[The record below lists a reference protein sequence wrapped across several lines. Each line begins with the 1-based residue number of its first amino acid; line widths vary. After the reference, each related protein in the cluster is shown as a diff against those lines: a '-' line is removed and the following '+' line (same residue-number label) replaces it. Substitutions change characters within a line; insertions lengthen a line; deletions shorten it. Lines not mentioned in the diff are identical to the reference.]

1 MTELSKFLNKTG
13 LTGASIARTL
23 GVSTA
28 TVSKVKNGKLE
39 TIDKQ
44 TLTKFDDYINNYQ
57 KRTTKNLSDLVK
69 TTDLQGVEFTCNEI
83 IVASEMGVVYGKAGM
98 GKTQAIKHF
107 VNTHPEAIL
116 IETLPMLSGKELLK
130 QLLEGLGAIDSQ
142 GTANELVRRAVA
154 ILKRTDRVLIIDEAE
169 NLTTNNLELIRRIHD
184 FSKTPVVLVGTNAL
198 IQNLKGRQGELL
210 QLSSRIMHQWEMQG
224 LNKLD
229 LKKLFGEN
237 GDIISKYSS
246 DIRRSSSIFRKANRL
261 ADLNKEKLNANY
273 IKMAAQTAILN

>member
-1 MTELSKFLNKTG
+1 MSKLNEFLNKTG
-13 LTGASIARTL
+13 LTGASIARSL

-28 TVSKVKNGKLE
+28 TVSKVRNGKLD
-39 TIDKQ
+39 TIDQQ
-44 TLTKFDDYINNYQ
+44 TLAKFDDYIKNYQ
-57 KRTTKNLSDLVK
+57 KRTTKQLSDLVK
-69 TTDLQGVEFTCNEI
+69 TTDLKGIEFTCNEI
-83 IVASEMGVVYGKAGM
+83 IVAGEMGVIYGKAGM

-107 VNTHPEAIL
+107 VANHPEAIL

-130 QLLEGLGAIDSQ
+130 QILEGMGVIDSQ
-142 GTANELVRRAVA
+142 GTANELTHRIVS

-184 FSKTPVVLVGTNAL
+184 FSNIPVVLTGTNAL

-224 LNKLD
+224 LNDKD
-229 LKKLFGEN
+229 LANLFGES
-237 GDIISKYSS
+237 GKLISKYSS
-246 DIRRSSSIFRKANRL
+246 DIRRASSIYRKSMRL
-261 ADLNKEKLNANY
+261 ADLSNEPMNANH